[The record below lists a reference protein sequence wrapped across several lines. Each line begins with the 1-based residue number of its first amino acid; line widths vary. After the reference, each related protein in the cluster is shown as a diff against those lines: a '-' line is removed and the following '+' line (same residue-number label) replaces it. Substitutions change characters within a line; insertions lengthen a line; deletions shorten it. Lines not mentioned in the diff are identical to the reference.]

1 LAKLR
6 EEKMT
11 PTLIGRWQ
19 TRIFL
24 LATVGVLASLPFY
37 FGITGHGGSLTYFW
51 VLFYVG
57 LFGCVWDVVYNYLMG
72 WMWDHDWPGILQLL
86 AGIWEGL
93 FLGTVLKVVGLPYI
107 PTQRFDLGDFILH
120 YSVVWVCLYL
130 SAWVVMRILFPR
142 WRFRGGEWLGPWP
155 RSGS

>member
-1 LAKLR
+1 
-6 EEKMT
+6 MT

-24 LATVGVLASLPFY
+24 LATVGVLATLPFY
-37 FGITGHGGSLTYFW
+37 LGLTGHGGSFIYFW

-57 LFGCVWDVVYNYLMG
+57 LFGCVWDVVYNYLLG

-93 FLGTVLKVVGLPYI
+93 FLGTVLTIVGLPHI
-107 PTQRFDLGDFILH
+107 PTQRFYLGDFILH

-142 WRFRGGEWLGPWP
+142 WRFRGGEWLGRWP
-155 RSGS
+155 YSRG

>member
-1 LAKLR
+1 
-6 EEKMT
+6 MT

-93 FLGTVLKVVGLPYI
+93 FFGYSLEGGGSSLYPNPTV
-107 PTQRFDLGDFILH
+107 
-120 YSVVWVCLYL
+120 
-130 SAWVVMRILFPR
+130 
-142 WRFRGGEWLGPWP
+142 
-155 RSGS
+155 